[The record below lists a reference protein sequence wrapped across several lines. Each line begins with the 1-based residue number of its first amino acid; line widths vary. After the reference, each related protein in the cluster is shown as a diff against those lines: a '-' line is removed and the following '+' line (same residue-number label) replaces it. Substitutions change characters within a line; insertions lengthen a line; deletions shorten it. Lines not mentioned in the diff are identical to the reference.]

1 MPHNPISVLMKV
13 YALQLKQKSTA
24 AGCNGILRN
33 FRTATSWKENRR
45 GEVRTVTLVVPRFHY
60 FQGSY
65 VLYHEKIFILH
76 KFLHRVALDYVI
88 RFY

>member
-1 MPHNPISVLMKV
+1 MPHNPTSLRMKV

-24 AGCNGILRN
+24 AGSNGMLRS
-33 FRTATSWKENRR
+33 FRTVTFWKENRR
-45 GEVRTVTLVVPRFHY
+45 GEVRTVTLVVHRFHY

-65 VLYHEKIFILH
+65 LLYHEKIFILH